1 VKKVDMKL
9 VPATIIELL
18 DRNTA
23 LKFDDLL
30 KRTKKR
36 HSGITKM
43 ALDQT
48 LMEMEIRGLVRV
60 YRMPKGKRR
69 IERA

>member
-1 VKKVDMKL
+1 MKKVDMKL

-36 HSGITKM
+36 HNEMTKM
-43 ALDQT
+43 ALNQT

>member
-1 VKKVDMKL
+1 MDMKL
-9 VPATIIELL
+9 IPATILELL
-18 DRNTA
+18 DRYDA

-36 HSGITKM
+36 HSVLTKTS
-43 ALDQT
+43 LNRT

>member
-1 VKKVDMKL
+1 VKNVDMKL
-9 VPATIIELL
+9 VPATILELL
-18 DRNTA
+18 DRNGA
-23 LKFDDLL
+23 LKFEELL

-36 HSGITKM
+36 HSTLTKP

-48 LMEMEIRGLVRV
+48 LMEMEIRGLVKV
-60 YRMPKGKRR
+60 YRLPKEKRR